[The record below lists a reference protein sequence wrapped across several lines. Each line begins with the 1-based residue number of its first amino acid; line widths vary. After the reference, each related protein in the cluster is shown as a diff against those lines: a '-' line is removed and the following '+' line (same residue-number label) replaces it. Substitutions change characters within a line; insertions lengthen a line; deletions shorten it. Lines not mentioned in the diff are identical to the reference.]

1 MESNSFKDAVRK
13 VLTTEKKKVV
23 SIPTP
28 KKKKRS
34 SYVSE
39 ALNSN
44 SMPNSITPA
53 SYAGGP
59 KGMPPFAKYTTDTK
73 KGSID
78 MLDIGREEDYKAKST
93 NRKPYPLETVLD
105 FIASSGDA
113 LQNAQS
119 IIETSLRKNDVSL
132 TPVQK
137 GLLKDIEQTI
147 KSSLGNI
154 SKAAMAINTININ

>member
-1 MESNSFKDAVRK
+1 MESNSFKDAVKR

-23 SIPTP
+23 FIPTP

-44 SMPNSITPA
+44 SMPDTITPA
-53 SYAGGP
+53 SYSGGP
-59 KGMPPFAKYTTDTK
+59 KGMPPFAKYTTDSKT
-73 KGSID
+73 GAID
-78 MLDIGREEDYKAKST
+78 MRDIGREEDFKAKAEG
-93 NRKPYPLETVLD
+93 RKPYPLETVLD
-105 FIASSGDA
+105 FIASSGEA
-113 LQNAQS
+113 LQTAQA

-132 TPVQK
+132 TPAQK
-137 GLLKDIEQTI
+137 KLLKEIEQTI

-154 SKAAMAINTININ
+154 SKAAMSINTITID